1 MAPAK
6 ELIESLRFVGFD
18 DTSALALYD
27 FHKDIEAVLP
37 DVLSAFYKH
46 LAAWPKLNAMF
57 ADAKRR
63 DHAKEEQYKHWLK
76 LFKGTFDTDYAASV
90 KRIGLVHSKV
100 GLEPSW
106 YIGAYSF
113 VLGHLYQYIAKQHAG
128 KKNTE
133 KLGILLR
140 AINQCVMIDMD
151 QAISVYLAEN
161 KKSYQEKLNN
171 LSSSFESSVADIV
184 TSVSSATVQLEAS
197 ANSLSKTVE
206 TTSVRATSV
215 ASASE
220 EASSN
225 AANVAASSE
234 EMSASIQNL
243 SNLAIESTKVA
254 KEAVSESGTAV
265 QAMQILQNT
274 VAQISEV
281 VELISGISKQ
291 TNLLALNATIE
302 AARAGEAGK
311 GFSVVAAE
319 VKSLATQTGQAT
331 EDIRRKINEIQ
342 ATTKTAG
349 GCLDTVK
356 GIINRLESIADS
368 TSDSLAQ
375 QNAAV
380 GEISSNIQ
388 QAATTSKDIT
398 KNIIDI
404 SGAAAETGN
413 AASMVLDTVK
423 ELARQTQAMRTAV
436 HGFIE
441 KLKEEAA

>member
-1 MAPAK
+1 
-6 ELIESLRFVGFD
+6 
-18 DTSALALYD
+18 
-27 FHKDIEAVLP
+27 
-37 DVLSAFYKH
+37 
-46 LAAWPKLNAMF
+46 
-57 ADAKRR
+57 
-63 DHAKEEQYKHWLK
+63 
-76 LFKGTFDTDYAASV
+76 
-90 KRIGLVHSKV
+90 
-100 GLEPSW
+100 
-106 YIGAYSF
+106 
-113 VLGHLYQYIAKQHAG
+113 
-128 KKNTE
+128 
-133 KLGILLR
+133 
-140 AINQCVMIDMD
+140 MIDMD